1 MRFDEVLLCAVL
13 VMLIASTYMG
23 WCVQRSLYH
32 SKKAFEA
39 VVQEIGGMRLAT
51 LDIDQEVAQLKRRVA
66 ELEK

>member
-13 VMLIASTYMG
+13 VMLTASIYMG

-32 SKKAFEA
+32 SRKAFE
-39 VVQEIGGMRLAT
+39 VLIEEISA
-51 LDIDQEVAQLKRRVA
+51 IKRRVA

>member
-1 MRFDEVLLCAVL
+1 MNFDEVLLCAVL
-13 VMLIASTYMG
+13 VMLIGSIYMG
-23 WCVQRSLYH
+23 YCVQRSLYH

-51 LDIDQEVAQLKRRVA
+51 LDLDQEVAQLKRRIT